1 MMMDVYKLELYND
14 YYFFYFCSFGGGYVK
29 FLYRDHIDAV
39 DFQKGPQ
46 QFFKFLAGLQVGK
59 GWIGT
64 LPGCC

>member
-1 MMMDVYKLELYND
+1 MIII
-14 YYFFYFCSFGGGYVK
+14 FYFCSFGGGYVK